1 MCVLGLS
8 VKIGPCCSQRRDL
21 PLGWEDVAR
30 VLERRDISWN
40 GAGDEGSDSH
50 RVCRVFWPAVGWVGW
65 EYEDDP
71 VRKHAVT
78 WCMWEIWPSVCICTC
93 VCVLCVSEYVYVC
106 MWECVCLWVY
116 VLWVCIMWVCA
127 VWVCA
132 AWVCVHWAISSA
144 CFYVF
149 DPVPHVPWLTS
160 NLLYNSRWPWA
171 LEFSA
176 SVHQGLCYHTEFM
189 WSWWLNSCWASS
201 IPYELQPS
209 LP

>member
-132 AWVCVHWAISSA
+132 AWVCVSVCICVHLCLCECVCISV
-144 CFYVF
+144 CVCMCYVC
-149 DPVPHVPWLTS
+149 VCV
-160 NLLYNSRWPWA
+160 YV
-171 LEFSA
+171 
-176 SVHQGLCYHTEFM
+176 SVCM
-189 WSWWLNSCWASS
+189 SVSV
-201 IPYELQPS
+201 
-209 LP
+209 